1 MITSAQRDKY
11 LSTYEN
17 TCLPAVHNCT
27 STGTDES
34 CRTANRVC
42 SNQIE
47 GPITRAA
54 DFNVYDIRK
63 PKSDPEPPGTYM
75 GYLNRED
82 VRGRIGAKGGRF
94 RECAGGVTLNF
105 ARTGDSMFLPI
116 LAYPTVIA

>member
-1 MITSAQRDKY
+1 
-11 LSTYEN
+11 
-17 TCLPAVHNCT
+17 
-27 STGTDES
+27 
-34 CRTANRVC
+34 
-42 SNQIE
+42 
-47 GPITRAA
+47 
-54 DFNVYDIRK
+54 
-63 PKSDPEPPGTYM
+63 M